1 MTDKEWTDFVDE
13 GYVKIE
19 LLEGIAVKIKYQ
31 IEISD
36 REISVYQAY
45 GEKIEQ
51 LLLSKIL

>member
-1 MTDKEWTDFVDE
+1 MSDKDWKNFVDE
-13 GYVKIE
+13 GEVGIE

-36 REISVYQAY
+36 REVSVYQAY

-51 LLLSKIL
+51 LLLFKIL

>member
-1 MTDKEWTDFVDE
+1 MSDEDWKNFVDE
-13 GYVKIE
+13 GEVSIE

-36 REISVYQAY
+36 REVSVYQAY

-51 LLLSKIL
+51 LLLQI